1 MCCLQARRLH
11 LELGRDVAA
20 EVGILGFK
28 LEPTHV
34 EQLQGT
40 GMIQNAA

>member
-1 MCCLQARRLH
+1 MCRLQARRLN
-11 LELGRDVAA
+11 LELARDVAA